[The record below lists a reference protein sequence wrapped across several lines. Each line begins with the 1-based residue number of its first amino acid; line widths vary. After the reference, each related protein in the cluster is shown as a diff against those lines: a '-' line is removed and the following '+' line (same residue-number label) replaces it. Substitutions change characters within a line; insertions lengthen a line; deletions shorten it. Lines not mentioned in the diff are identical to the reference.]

1 MTRTASICAA
11 STSRFGS
18 IRRPLTSTAL
28 LAWLAIF
35 AAASAEAK
43 DPAQRQ
49 PAQQASA
56 STATQPAQQASAS
69 IATQPA
75 PQPSVAQSPTAAV
88 DELGILIL
96 RGDGGD
102 PKELRPDAFDNLVYV
117 ARRNG
122 ESRAYRYGREIEV
135 NALVKESAAQILAAQ
150 FGAPARGELAISGLP
165 VSAQYA
171 LRQFVPSN
179 IMPRIVF
186 AHFASR
192 ADTAQVSDK
201 MAGKLLALEASANGH
216 ADLVA
221 LVKTAMQM
229 FGLKSD
235 ACDNSPDERCNEAG
249 VREAFAQIKREE
261 AQQRTASRF

>member
-1 MTRTASICAA
+1 MTRTASICA

-18 IRRPLTSTAL
+18 LGRGLTSTAL

-35 AAASAEAK
+35 AAAAADAK
-43 DPAQRQ
+43 EPAQHQ
-49 PAQQASA
+49 PVQQASA
-56 STATQPAQQASAS
+56 GNAPATAAANPA
-69 IATQPA
+69 
-75 PQPSVAQSPTAAV
+75 AAV

-96 RGDGGD
+96 RSDGGD

-122 ESRAYRYGREIEV
+122 EGRAYRNGRPVEI
-135 NALVKESAAQILAAQ
+135 NPLVKESAAQILAAQ
-150 FGAPARGELAISGLP
+150 FGAPVRGEVAVSGLP

-171 LRQFVPSN
+171 LRQFEPSN
-179 IMPRIVF
+179 VMPRILF

-192 ADTAQVSDK
+192 VDTAQVSDRI
-201 MAGKLLALEASANGH
+201 AAKLLALKASANGR

-235 ACDNSPDERCNEAG
+235 ACDNSQDERCNEPG

-261 AQQRTASRF
+261 AEQRTASQF